1 MTNELRILF
10 QDDHYVAIHKPAGML
25 VHKSKMAR
33 DAKVFA
39 LQELRNQLNRQVY
52 PCHRLDRKTSG
63 VLLFALSEEALSK
76 MRELWMN
83 NQVKKEYLAIVRG
96 HIPDEGEI
104 DYPLV
109 NEKEVEQEAFTRYS
123 CLKRSEIPYSSGKFP
138 TSRYSLVKLY
148 PETGRYHQL
157 RKHLAHIFYPII
169 GDRPHGCN
177 KQNKFF
183 KEQFEMMEMMLHASK
198 LSFIHP
204 YSGFETNIEGEVVGE
219 FGRMMEELFTERVWQ
234 GV

>member
-10 QDDHYVAIHKPAGML
+10 QDDHYVAVHKPAGML

-83 NQVKKEYLAIVRG
+83 NEVKKEYLAIVRG

-123 CLKRSEIPYSSGKFP
+123 CLKRCEIPYSSGKF
-138 TSRYSLVKLY
+138 
-148 PETGRYHQL
+148 
-157 RKHLAHIFYPII
+157 
-169 GDRPHGCN
+169 
-177 KQNKFF
+177 
-183 KEQFEMMEMMLHASK
+183 
-198 LSFIHP
+198 
-204 YSGFETNIEGEVVGE
+204 
-219 FGRMMEELFTERVWQ
+219 
-234 GV
+234 